1 MISIGMRVKS
11 PTGRTGFIEK
21 MLDDGRAV
29 MRADEG
35 GISVFY
41 HDSFIRI
48 HDEKQPRNMK
58 PSDQLSLF

>member
-1 MISIGMRVKS
+1 MIAPGMRVKS
-11 PTGRTGFIEK
+11 PTGRTGVIER
-21 MLDDGRAV
+21 MLHDGRAV
-29 MRADEG
+29 MKADDG
-35 GISVFY
+35 GSSIFY